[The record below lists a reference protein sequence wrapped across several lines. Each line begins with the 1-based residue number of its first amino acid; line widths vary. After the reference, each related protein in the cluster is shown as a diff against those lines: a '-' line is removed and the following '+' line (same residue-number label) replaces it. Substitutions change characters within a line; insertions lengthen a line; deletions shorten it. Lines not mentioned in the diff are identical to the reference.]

1 MIVFCEV
8 QLTQWG
14 KNYEYW
20 RFVVYRR
27 NSLCYS
33 SDLDLFNHQWQT
45 AFFRDKRQRE
55 NTNGTHDYLISATP
69 SKQPVTIT
77 KIKISGAKF
86 TPEQNDPSILKVEEQ
101 QLICEWKIPVESRF
115 AHPSIWIMV
124 QSPTDFDPDASL
136 SKIQISLKTSSM
148 FLNAMYMVMQRPA
161 KLIKTHKSW
170 NSTVLIT

>member
-1 MIVFCEV
+1 MNIDVLSFIGGILSAIPLISIY
-8 QLTQWG
+8 LTINDRLPFFEINDKG
-14 KNYEYW
+14 K
-20 RFVVYRR
+20 
-27 NSLCYS
+27 
-33 SDLDLFNHQWQT
+33 
-45 AFFRDKRQRE
+45 

-86 TPEQNDPSILKVEEQ
+86 APEQNDPSILKVEEQ

-161 KLIKTHKSW
+161 KLIKTHKS
-170 NSTVLIT
+170 